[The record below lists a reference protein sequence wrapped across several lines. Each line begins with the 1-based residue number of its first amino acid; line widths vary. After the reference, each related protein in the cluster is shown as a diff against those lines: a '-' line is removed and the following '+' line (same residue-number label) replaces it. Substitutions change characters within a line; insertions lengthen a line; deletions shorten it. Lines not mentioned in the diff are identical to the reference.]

1 MQLTPYHAKYF
12 AFELTKRS
20 SSDSLQKLAY
30 SLLDAQVDLNP
41 HQVEAA
47 LFAFHSPLSKGAILA
62 DEVGLGKTIEAGLV
76 ISQKWA
82 ERKRKILVIVPSN
95 LRKQWNQELLDKF
108 FLSSLILETPS
119 FNQEIKKGNLNPFN
133 QNEIIICSY
142 HFARAKDVYI
152 KNIPWDLVVIDE
164 AHRLRNVYKPS
175 NKIATAVKNAV
186 AHAPKML
193 LTATP
198 LQNSLLEL
206 YGLVS
211 IIDDYTFGDLKSY
224 KNQFARLANENDFHN
239 LKERLKPICIRTL
252 RRQVLE
258 YVKYTNRM
266 AITQEFVPSPDEQR
280 LYDLVSAYLQRENL
294 FALPPSQRQLMT
306 LILRKLLA
314 SSTFAISGTLDAL
327 AIKLENI
334 VTTQGLQEDIEQ
346 IVSQDFE
353 SYDEI
358 KDEWEDAEEENQPV
372 AETKEELYTSEEI
385 KDIKKEIND
394 LKEFQHLARSI
405 TRNSKGEV
413 LLTALKKGFAEIERL
428 GGNKKAT
435 IFTESTRTQEYLN
448 RILENTEHKDRIVLF
463 NGSNN
468 DQKSKEIYKKWLE
481 KHLGTDRITGSK
493 SADKRDAIVDY
504 FRDEAVIMIATE
516 AAAEG
521 INLQFCSLV
530 VNYDLPW
537 NPQRIEQRIG
547 RCHRYGQKFDVVV
560 VNFLN
565 KSNAADQRVYQLLKE
580 KFKLFDGIF
589 GASDEVLGSIES
601 GVNFEKR
608 IAQIYQH
615 CRTPEEIQSLF
626 DQLQKELEEQIEDRM
641 KDARNNLLEN
651 FDEEVHE
658 KLRVNLQESKEYL
671 SKYEYWLW
679 EITKHYLEP
688 YANFTIDKH
697 SFTLRENP
705 FVGEKIHPGPYK
717 LGKNIDDVNIYRVGH
732 PLAQRII
739 EKTKSLSL
747 VVQELVFNYSDSI
760 RKINILESLVAKSGW
775 LSVIN
780 LTIHSFETE
789 DQILLCSVTDEG
801 TELDIEQCKRLFS
814 LPATISPLLGGDLGV
829 GSHVKNLIN
838 HIAQK
843 QQAEILQMNSERN
856 AGFFD
861 TEMEKL
867 DRWAEDVK
875 SSMEIELKELDKE
888 IKCRKTEAKKI
899 LNLEEKVTAHRQI
912 KEMEKKRNTM
922 RLNLYQ
928 TQDVVDNRKE
938 RLIDEIEARLK
949 QKVEKSEL
957 FTVRWKLI

>member
-1 MQLTPYHAKYF
+1 MQITPYHTKYF

-20 SSDSLQKLAY
+20 SSDSIQKLAS

-62 DEVGLGKTIEAGLV
+62 DEVGLGKTIEAALV

-82 ERKRKILVIVPSN
+82 ERQRKILIIVPSN
-95 LRKQWNQELLDKF
+95 LRKQWNQELLEKF
-108 FLSSLILETPS
+108 FLPSLILETSS
-119 FNQEIKKGNLNPFN
+119 FNQEIKNGNLNPFN
-133 QNEIIICSY
+133 RKEIIICSY
-142 HFARAKDVYI
+142 HFARAKDLYI
-152 KNIPWDLVVIDE
+152 KKTSWDLVVVDE
-164 AHRLRNVYKPS
+164 AHRLRNVYKPQ
-175 NKIATAVKNAV
+175 NKIANAVKNAV
-186 AHAPKML
+186 AHTPKIL

-211 IIDDYTFGDLKSY
+211 IIDDYTFGDLKSFKSKY
-224 KNQFARLANENDFHN
+224 SRLTGENNYDD
-239 LKERLKPICIRTL
+239 LKERLKPVCKRTL

-258 YVKYTNRM
+258 YVKYTNRK
-266 AITQEFVPSPDEQR
+266 ALTEEFVPSPDEQK
-280 LYDLVSAYLQRENL
+280 LYDLVSSYLQRENL
-294 FALPPSQRQLMT
+294 FALPPGQRQLMT

-327 AIKLENI
+327 SIKLENI
-334 VTTQGLQEDIEQ
+334 VATQEKPEDIEQ

-358 KDEWEDAEEENQPV
+358 KDEWEDTEEENQPV
-372 AETKEELYTSEEI
+372 TETKEENYSLEEI
-385 KDIKKEIND
+385 KDIKQEIKD
-394 LKEFQHLARSI
+394 LKDFQHLARSI

-413 LLTALKKGFAEIERL
+413 LMTALKKGFAEIERL
-428 GGNKKAT
+428 GGHKKAI

-448 RILENTEHKDRIVLF
+448 RILENTEHKGRIVLF

-468 DQKSKEIYKKWLE
+468 DRKSKEIYKNWIE
-481 KHLGTDRITGSK
+481 KYQGTDRITGSK
-493 SADKRDAIVDY
+493 SSDLRAALVDY
-504 FRDEAVIMIATE
+504 FRDEATIMIATE

-565 KSNAADQRVYQLLKE
+565 KNNAADQRVYQLLRE

-589 GASDEVLGSIES
+589 GASDEVLGNIES
-601 GVNFEKR
+601 GAGFEKR
-608 IAQIYQH
+608 IAQIYQY

-658 KLRVNLQESKEYL
+658 KLRINLQESKDYL

-679 EITKHYLEP
+679 EITKQYLEP
-688 YANFTIDKH
+688 YADFAIDEH

-717 LGKNIDDVNIYRVGH
+717 LGKNVDNANIYRAGH

-739 EKTKSLSL
+739 EKCKSLSL
-747 VVQELVFNYSDSI
+747 TNQELVFNYSDSFK
-760 RKINILESLVAKSGW
+760 KITILESLNGKSGW

-780 LTIHSFETE
+780 LTIHSFEAE
-789 DQILLCSVTDEG
+789 DQILLCGVTDEC
-801 TELDIEQCKRLFS
+801 TELDVEQCKRLFS
-814 LPATISPLLGGDLGV
+814 ISASINLLSGGNEMGNY
-829 GSHVKNLIN
+829 KIMNLISS
-838 HIAQK
+838 IAKK
-843 QQAEILQMNSERN
+843 QQDDILQINAERN

-861 TEMEKL
+861 DEMEKL

-875 SSMEIELKELDKE
+875 NSLEIELKELDKE
-888 IKCRKTEAKKI
+888 IKCQKTEAKKI
-899 LNLEEKVTAHRQI
+899 LGLEEKVKTHRHI
-912 KEMEKKRNTM
+912 KEMEKKRNEL
-922 RLNLYQ
+922 RQNLYEAH
-928 TQDVVDNRKE
+928 DEVDNKKE
-938 RLIDEIEARLK
+938 QLIGDIETRLK
-949 QKVEKSEL
+949 QKIEQTEL
-957 FTVRWKLI
+957 FTIRWRVI